1 MIKRTENVGS
11 EATDNAKNSLLM
23 AKKNLLAWIKTH
35 KKQLILA
42 GLSIVSLIGL
52 VVGIKKKDELW
63 ELWKSLSRR
72 ADNSLPEIPEATL
85 PTETS
90 VTLLDNL
97 NKARAYTRP
106 TESFDVR
113 MHLRNLHKGQHHSAE
128 KGAEAI
134 AYGID
139 LPPNQTIVDAYRK
152 NVA

>member
-42 GLSIVSLIGL
+42 GVSIVSLIGL

-63 ELWKSLSRR
+63 ELWKLLSRR

-90 VTLLDNL
+90 VPLLDNL
-97 NKARAYTRP
+97 NKTRAYTRP
-106 TESFDVR
+106 AEPFDVR
-113 MHLRNLHKGQHHSAE
+113 MHLRNLHEGQHHSAE
-128 KGAEAI
+128 KGAEAV
-134 AYGID
+134 ARGIV
-139 LPPNQTIVDAYRK
+139 LPLNQTIVDAYQK
-152 NVA
+152 NIA